1 MSLALLDAT
10 TFIEG
15 FDFTTRLN
23 ELSLETPV
31 ESLDDNRFGGADTPR
46 VGRSRIAGLE
56 DVTTELNGFWE
67 APVDEAAFSG
77 LGTADQVVT
86 HSVDGSEQS
95 TAYLYMSRKFTY
107 EKFGEVG
114 SNTPF
119 TVNLQGSRGNGS
131 PGAVRGQVGVS
142 RGTFSATN
150 TRPGT
155 ELNLGTVA
163 ADEFLYATLHLFSV
177 GTSIT
182 IEVYSAPTVDFASPT
197 LRATIGP
204 LSETGGTWMSPVAG
218 AISDE
223 WYKFEISA
231 ITGTFTIAGA
241 MGIK

>member
-1 MSLALLDAT
+1 MSLPLLNAT

-56 DVTTELNGFWE
+56 DVTAELNGFWE
-67 APVDEAAFSG
+67 APVDEAVFSG

-86 HSVDGSEQS
+86 HSVDGSETS
-95 TAYLYMSRKFTY
+95 VAYLYTSRKFTY

-131 PGAVRGQVGVS
+131 PGAIRGQMATAKQNV
-142 RGTFSATN
+142 SATGVL
-150 TRPGT
+150 GT
-155 ELNLGTVA
+155 VVNLGDVA
-163 ADEFLYATLHLFSV
+163 ADEYLYATLHVFSV
-177 GTSIT
+177 GTSLEVD
-182 IEVYSAPTVDFASPT
+182 IESAPDSSFSTVTTRMSFSVSA
-197 LRATIGP
+197 
-204 LSETGGTWMSPVAG
+204 TGGNLQRLAG
-218 AISDE
+218 AISDTH
-223 WYKFEISA
+223 YRLNVTS
-231 ITGTFTIAGA
+231 ITDTFTVAAAI
-241 MGIK
+241 GIK